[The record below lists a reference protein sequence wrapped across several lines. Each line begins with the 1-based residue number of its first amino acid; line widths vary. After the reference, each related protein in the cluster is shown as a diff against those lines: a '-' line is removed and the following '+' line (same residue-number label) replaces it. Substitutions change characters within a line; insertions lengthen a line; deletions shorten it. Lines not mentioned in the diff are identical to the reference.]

1 MNLRHIVL
9 LLSGSMVGC
18 FSYGQSLDARRL
30 LEEDITRSANLHH
43 NYEAPSQVYDS
54 PVPKGYTPFYIS
66 HYGRHGSRYHWGA
79 RPIDEAIS
87 VLDSLMCHD
96 LLTEQGLAVR
106 EDILILQQAHEG
118 QVGYLTHKGAAQHQ
132 AIAHRMYSR
141 YPQVFKQKDRREV
154 NCAATNVQR
163 CIQSMA
169 NFCVQ
174 LARENP
180 SLDFTMDAGERF
192 ADYISNSKG
201 VPRSSER
208 SRFIKDSIFNASV
221 DPSRVMT
228 AWVKDSTAALE
239 FLPHRSSRQF
249 MYSIFSAG
257 GIGQCLD
264 IEDPFIYRHYTF
276 DEVYG
281 MWKYADVSYYDSM
294 CATVENNRSRDLIGK
309 RILEDI
315 LEKAD
320 AALDGGDHAADLRFG
335 HDTGLSPLMCLLKV
349 QGVERE
355 YPLATAPEVWLGFQR
370 MPMASNLQIVFYHN
384 RKGDVLVKFLFNEK
398 ETTIPS
404 LSAVSGPYYKWEDVR
419 SYFVSLLE
427 S

>member
-201 VPRSSER
+201 VPRFSER

>member
-1 MNLRHIVL
+1 MNLKHIVL
-9 LLSGSMVGC
+9 LLAAGMVGAA
-18 FSYGQSLDARRL
+18 SYAQGLDARRL

-43 NYEAPSQVYDS
+43 NYEAPSQIYDS

-66 HYGRHGSRYHWGA
+66 HYGRHGSRYHWGS
-79 RPIDEAIS
+79 RPLDDAIS
-87 VLDSLMCHD
+87 VLDSLKNHD
-96 LLTEQGLAVR
+96 LLTDEGLAVR
-106 EDILILQQAHEG
+106 EDILTLQNAHQG

-141 YPQVFKQKDRREV
+141 YPQVFKQKDRRQV
-154 NCAATNVQR
+154 NCAATSVQR

-192 ADYISNSKG
+192 ADYISNSRG

-208 SRFIKDSIFNASV
+208 SKFIKDSVFTSSI

-228 AWVKDSTAALE
+228 AWVTDSTAALE
-239 FLPHRSSRQF
+239 FLPHNSSRQF
-249 MYSIFSAG
+249 MYSVFSAG

-294 CATVENNRSRDLIGK
+294 CATVENERSRDLIGK
-309 RILEDI
+309 RILKDI

-320 AALDGGDHAADLRFG
+320 AALAGGDHAADLRFG

-355 YPLATAPEVWLGFQR
+355 YHLADAPDVWLGFRR

-398 ETTIPS
+398 ETAIPS
-404 LSAVSGPYYKWEDVR
+404 LTAVSGPYYKWEDVR
-419 SYFVSLLE
+419 NYFVSLLE

>member
-1 MNLRHIVL
+1 MNLKHIVL

-43 NYEAPSQVYDS
+43 NYEAPAQVYDS

-87 VLDSLMCHD
+87 VLDSLMSHD

-141 YPQVFKQKDRREV
+141 YSQVFKQKDRREV

-309 RILEDI
+309 RILKDI

>member
-1 MNLRHIVL
+1 MNLKHIVL
-9 LLSGSMVGC
+9 LLSGSVVGC
-18 FSYGQSLDARRL
+18 FSYAQSLDARHL

-87 VLDSLMCHD
+87 VLDSLKSHD

-141 YPQVFKQKDRREV
+141 YPQVFKQKDRKEV

-192 ADYISNSKG
+192 ADYISNSRG

-208 SRFIKDSIFNASV
+208 SRFIKDSVFNASI

-228 AWVKDSTAALE
+228 TWVKDSTAALE

-294 CATVENNRSRDLIGK
+294 CATVENNRSKDLTGK
-309 RILEDI
+309 RILKDI

-320 AALDGGDHAADLRFG
+320 AALEGGDHAADLRFG

-384 RKGDVLVKFLFNEK
+384 RKGDVIVKFLFNEK

-419 SYFVSLLE
+419 NYFVSLLE

>member
-1 MNLRHIVL
+1 MNLKHIVL

-43 NYEAPSQVYDS
+43 NYEAPAQVYDS

-87 VLDSLMCHD
+87 VLDSLMSHD

-192 ADYISNSKG
+192 ADYISNSRG

-309 RILEDI
+309 RILKDI

-384 RKGDVLVKFLFNEK
+384 REGDVLVKFLFNEK

>member
-1 MNLRHIVL
+1 MNLKHIVL

-43 NYEAPSQVYDS
+43 NYEAPAQVYDS

-87 VLDSLMCHD
+87 VLDSLMSHD

>member
-1 MNLRHIVL
+1 MNLKHIVL

-43 NYEAPSQVYDS
+43 NYEAPAQVYDS

-87 VLDSLMCHD
+87 VLDSLMSHD

-141 YPQVFKQKDRREV
+141 YPQVFKQRDRREV

-192 ADYISNSKG
+192 ADYISNSRG

-309 RILEDI
+309 RILKDI